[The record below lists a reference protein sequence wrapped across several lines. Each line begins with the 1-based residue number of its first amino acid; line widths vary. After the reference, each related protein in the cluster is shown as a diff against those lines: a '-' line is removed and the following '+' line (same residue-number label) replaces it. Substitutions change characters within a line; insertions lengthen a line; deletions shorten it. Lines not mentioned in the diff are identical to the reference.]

1 MGNASGAETTSD
13 AAKGLL
19 ASGPRRR
26 GMAEKLVKYYAYVFE
41 EKGYEGKV
49 LLAALTQIP
58 AVMAAAEPD
67 SEDNLKKFKE
77 AVEQITQKPA
87 PEY

>member
-1 MGNASGAETTSD
+1 M
-13 AAKGLL
+13 
-19 ASGPRRR
+19 
-26 GMAEKLVKYYAYVFE
+26 KYYAYVFE

-49 LLAALTQIP
+49 ALAALTQIP
-58 AVMAAAEPD
+58 AVLAAAEPD
-67 SEDNLKKFKE
+67 SEENLKKFKE